1 MSRDLIVVRHGE
13 TDWNADGRLQGQ
25 TDIPL
30 NARGRDQA
38 AAVGRLLAAARVDLT
53 GRAFVASPLAR
64 ATETMRLMRGA
75 LGLPANDFRTDS
87 RLKEL
92 SFGAWEGST
101 MATIRERHPAAMR
114 ARDADRW
121 SYRPPDGESYDDLA
135 LRVGAAL
142 DEIEGPALLV
152 AHGGVSRALLA
163 MLGGVA
169 REKLHGMPIVQGRA
183 LAFDAAGWRWI

>member
-38 AAVGRLLAAARVDLT
+38 AAVGRLIAAAPVDLT
-53 GRAFVASPLAR
+53 GRAFVASPLSR
-64 ATETMRLMRGA
+64 ATETMRLMRAA
-75 LGLPANDFRTDS
+75 LGLPADDFRTDP

-92 SFGAWEGST
+92 SFGLWEGST
-101 MATIRERHPAAMR
+101 MAAIRERQPAAMR

-121 SYRPPDGESYDDLA
+121 SYRPPEGESYDDLA
-135 LRVGAAL
+135 VRVDAAL
-142 DEIEGPALLV
+142 DEIEGPAVLV
-152 AHGGVSRALLA
+152 VHGGVSRALLHL
-163 MLGGVA
+163 LGGVP

-183 LAFDAAGWRWI
+183 LAFDAGGWRWI

>member
-1 MSRDLIVVRHGE
+1 MTRDLIVVRHGE

-38 AAVGRLLAAARVDLT
+38 SAVGRLIASADLT
-53 GRAFVASPLAR
+53 LEGRVFVASPLMR
-64 ATETMRLMRGA
+64 ATETMRLMRAA
-75 LGLPANDFRTDS
+75 LGLPPDDFRTDP

-101 MATIRERHPAAMR
+101 MAQIRERHPGAAR

-121 SYRPPDGESYDDLA
+121 SYRPPDGESYEDLSE
-135 LRVGAAL
+135 RIGAAL
-142 DEIEGPALLV
+142 REIEGPAVLV

-163 MLGGVA
+163 MLGSVA
-169 REKLHGMPIVQGRA
+169 REKLHGMHIVQGRA
-183 LAFDAAGWRWI
+183 LAFDASGWRWI